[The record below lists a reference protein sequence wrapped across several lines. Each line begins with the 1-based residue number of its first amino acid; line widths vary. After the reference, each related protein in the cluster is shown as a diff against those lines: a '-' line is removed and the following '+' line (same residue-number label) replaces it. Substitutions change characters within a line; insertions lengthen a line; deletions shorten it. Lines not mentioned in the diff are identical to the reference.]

1 MWGVCKLLKNIDEC
15 KCSGIVI
22 SYEIRYENVV
32 MCFSW
37 IVLQLVFLSYNR
49 EGWRH
54 LSCVTIILCQ
64 TNISAHCWSKSKTP
78 RKFAHIS
85 WSLTK
90 THLNY
95 ILSEFQIKDVIISRN
110 MFHTSWVLHKFCT
123 AIYVAWPKISL
134 SKETHTHTLHI
145 YIYYLFSCLN
155 IEELLSTSGHV
166 NYRPLTTLVSVPLC
180 INCTPKTRG
189 AKSRPQ
195 KGSETSAHAS
205 KKTSV
210 GNSAEGYHIEQM

>member
-145 YIYYLFSCLN
+145 YI
-155 IEELLSTSGHV
+155 LLIFMFKH
-166 NYRPLTTLVSVPLC
+166 RR
-180 INCTPKTRG
+180 TPKYKWACQLSSLDHVSFRPSMYKLYPQDQGCKVQTSERFRNQCTR
-189 AKSRPQ
+189 
-195 KGSETSAHAS
+195 
-205 KKTSV
+205 
-210 GNSAEGYHIEQM
+210 